1 MVKNLMAII
10 TATIF
15 LLLLTLIV
23 RAWKQRI
30 LQQTNSFSEPLEALD
45 FFGELIAQA
54 KAFYVATT
62 FAESLLE
69 RIAAYGLGPR
79 GNAQVLVFSEGL
91 LIVRTGERPL
101 AIDRASISS
110 VSLGQVAI
118 DKVVETD
125 GLIQVNWS
133 QDSVKLSTH
142 LRVVDE
148 KSRKEILQAANSLL
162 AKEETK

>member
-15 LLLLTLIV
+15 LLLLMLIV

-79 GNAQVLVFSEGL
+79 GNAQFFVFSEGL
-91 LIVRTGERPL
+91 LIVRNGERPL

>member
-1 MVKNLMAII
+1 MAII
-10 TATIF
+10 TATVF
-15 LLLLTLIV
+15 LLLLILVV
-23 RAWKQRI
+23 RAWKRRI
-30 LQQTNSFSEPLEALD
+30 MQQTKSFSEPLEALE
-45 FFGELIAQA
+45 FFGEFIAQA

-62 FAESLLE
+62 FADSWLE

-79 GNAQVLVFSEGL
+79 GNAQVFVFSEGL

-125 GLIQVNWS
+125 GLIQVNWF
-133 QDSVKLSTH
+133 QDSVKLCTH
-142 LRVVDE
+142 LRIVDE
-148 KSRKEILQAANSLL
+148 NSRIEILQAANTVLV
-162 AKEETK
+162 KEETK